1 MIVSLVRR
9 IVFTPLLES
18 CHYPISTIE
27 LLFRHLRR
35 PNPFTGAGLDC
46 CTVVL
51 MKGWDFDVFVLQQI
65 LMILTV
71 DLRKMNEWLQQ
82 IRAEGLRIVYVT
94 MGNVA
99 KKGIH

>member
-1 MIVSLVRR
+1 
-9 IVFTPLLES
+9 
-18 CHYPISTIE
+18 
-27 LLFRHLRR
+27 
-35 PNPFTGAGLDC
+35 
-46 CTVVL
+46 